1 MQPLIL
7 MLLPTKIRKEPAMKP
22 SGYST
27 KQITVLALFTTI
39 ALAVYYA
46 ESLLPPIAP
55 IPGIKLGLA
64 NIITLILIKKAS
76 IKDAF
81 LVLLMRILIA
91 GFLFGQAMSLLYSLA
106 GGLLSLVSMY
116 LIYKLLQGQFTFLTG
131 IFGALFHNL
140 GQLLVAMLLVS
151 GTAPLAYLPFF
162 ILSSMI
168 TGTFTGLCAHYAS
181 KKLPTSLFP
190 QKQDRPIQ

>member
-7 MLLPTKIRKEPAMKP
+7 MLLLTKIRKEPAMKP

-46 ESLLPPIAP
+46 ESLLPPIVP

-64 NIITLILIKKAS
+64 NIIMLILIKKAS

-91 GFLFGQAMSLLYSLA
+91 GFLFGQAMSLLYSLT
-106 GGLLSLVSMY
+106 GGIFSLVSMY
-116 LIYKLLQGQFTFLTG
+116 LIYKLLQGHFTFLTG

-162 ILSSMI
+162 VLSSMI

>member
-46 ESLLPPIAP
+46 ESLLPPIVP

-91 GFLFGQAMSLLYSLA
+91 GFLFGQAMSLLYSLT
-106 GGLLSLVSMY
+106 GGIFSLISMY
-116 LIYKLLQGQFTFLTG
+116 LVYKLLQGHVTFLTG

-190 QKQDRPIQ
+190 QKQDHPIQ

>member
-46 ESLLPPIAP
+46 ESLLPPIVP

-91 GFLFGQAMSLLYSLA
+91 GFLFGQAMSLLYSLT
-106 GGLLSLVSMY
+106 GGIFSLVSMY
-116 LIYKLLQGQFTFLTG
+116 LVYKLLQGHFTFLTG

>member
-1 MQPLIL
+1 MQLLNL

-27 KQITVLALFTTI
+27 KHITVLSLFTTI

-46 ESLLPPIAP
+46 ESLLPPIVP

-64 NIITLILIKKAS
+64 NIIALILIKKAS

-91 GFLFGQAMSLLYSLA
+91 GFLFGQAMSLLYSLT
-106 GGLLSLVSMY
+106 GGIFSLVSMY
-116 LIYKLLQGQFTFLTG
+116 LIYKLLQGHFTFLIG

-190 QKQDRPIQ
+190 QKQDHPIQ

>member
-1 MQPLIL
+1 
-7 MLLPTKIRKEPAMKP
+7 MKP

-27 KQITVLALFTTI
+27 KHITVLALFTTI

-46 ESLLPPIAP
+46 ESLLPPIVP

-64 NIITLILIKKAS
+64 NIITLILIKKATL
-76 IKDAF
+76 KDAF

-91 GFLFGQAMSLLYSLA
+91 GFLFGQAMSLLYSLT
-106 GGLLSLVSMY
+106 GGILSLVSMY

-140 GQLLVAMLLVS
+140 GQLSVAMLLVS

-181 KKLPTSLFP
+181 KKLPPSVFP
-190 QKQDRPIQ
+190 QKQDRQVQ

>member
-1 MQPLIL
+1 M
-7 MLLPTKIRKEPAMKP
+7 RY

-27 KQITVLALFTTI
+27 KHITVLALFTTI

-46 ESLLPPIAP
+46 ESLLPPVVP

-64 NIITLILIKKAS
+64 NIITLTLIKKAS

-91 GFLFGQAMSLLYSLA
+91 GFLFGQAMSLLYSLT
-106 GGLLSLVSMY
+106 GGIFSLVSMY
-116 LIYKLLQGQFTFLTG
+116 LIYKLLQGHFTWLTG

-168 TGTFTGLCAHYAS
+168 TGAFTGLCAHYAS

>member
-1 MQPLIL
+1 
-7 MLLPTKIRKEPAMKP
+7 MKP

-46 ESLLPPIAP
+46 ESLLPPIVP
-55 IPGIKLGLA
+55 IPGIKLGLT
-64 NIITLILIKKAS
+64 NIITLILIKKATL
-76 IKDAF
+76 KDAF

-91 GFLFGQAMSLLYSLA
+91 GFLFGQAMSLLYSLT
-106 GGLLSLVSMY
+106 GGILSLVSMY
-116 LIYKLLQGQFTFLTG
+116 LIYKLLQGQFIFLTG

-140 GQLLVAMLLVS
+140 GQLSVAMLLVLS
-151 GTAPLAYLPFF
+151 TAPLAYLPFF

-181 KKLPTSLFP
+181 KKLPSSVFP
-190 QKQDRPIQ
+190 PKQDRPVR

>member
-1 MQPLIL
+1 MQPLTL
-7 MLLPTKIRKEPAMKP
+7 MLLPTKIRKEPAMKA

-76 IKDAF
+76 LKDAL

-91 GFLFGQAMSLLYSLA
+91 GFLFGQAMSLLYSLT
-106 GGLLSLVSMY
+106 GGIFSLVSMY
-116 LIYKLLQGQFTFLTG
+116 LIYKLLQGHFTFLTG

-140 GQLLVAMLLVS
+140 GQLLIAILLVS

>member
-1 MQPLIL
+1 
-7 MLLPTKIRKEPAMKP
+7 MKA

-76 IKDAF
+76 LKDAL

-91 GFLFGQAMSLLYSLA
+91 GFLFGQAMSLLYSLT
-106 GGLLSLVSMY
+106 GGIFSLVSMY
-116 LIYKLLQGQFTFLTG
+116 LIYKLLQGHFTFLTG

-140 GQLLVAMLLVS
+140 GQLLIAILLVS

>member
-91 GFLFGQAMSLLYSLA
+91 GFLFGQAMSLLYSLT
-106 GGLLSLVSMY
+106 GGIFSLVSMY
-116 LIYKLLQGQFTFLTG
+116 LIYKLLQGHFTFLTG

-190 QKQDRPIQ
+190 QKQDHPIQ

>member
-1 MQPLIL
+1 
-7 MLLPTKIRKEPAMKP
+7 MKP
-22 SGYST
+22 SVYPT
-27 KQITVLALFTTI
+27 KHITVLALFTTI

-46 ESLLPPIAP
+46 ESLLPPIIP

-76 IKDAF
+76 LKDAF

-106 GGLLSLVSMY
+106 GGIFSLIAMY

-140 GQLLVAMLLVS
+140 GQLSVAVLLVS

-162 ILSSMI
+162 IISSMI

-181 KKLPTSLFP
+181 KKLPTSIFP
-190 QKQDRPIQ
+190 KKQDRPIQ